1 MESEAVQSVALESTS
16 LAAWAQAN
24 APEWFTLQQQQNYV
38 DLFLLAADI
47 YQEWDAAGEGAGLI
61 ELFDID
67 EEDEGYGGDAEGDAG
82 GRRRRE
88 RVTAVASAC
97 ARLCAASV
105 LFCYSMLVLGE
116 WRGEGGLEKYDFD

>member
-1 MESEAVQSVALESTS
+1 MQSVALESTS

-47 YQEWDAAGEGAGLI
+47 YQAWDAAGEGAGLI

-82 GRRRRE
+82 
-88 RVTAVASAC
+88 AAASA
-97 ARLCAASV
+97 
-105 LFCYSMLVLGE
+105 
-116 WRGEGGLEKYDFD
+116 